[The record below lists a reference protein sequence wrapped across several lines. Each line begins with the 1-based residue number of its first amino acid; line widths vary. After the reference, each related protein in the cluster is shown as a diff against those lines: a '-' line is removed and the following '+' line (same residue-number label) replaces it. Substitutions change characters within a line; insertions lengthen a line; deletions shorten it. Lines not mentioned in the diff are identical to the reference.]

1 MKVIEGV
8 QAALA
13 WCEERRA
20 VGGFDADVD
29 AAAADIIDQVARRG
43 DDALLEL
50 TQRFDGVRLE
60 KVEVAAAELR
70 SRAERVPAPLA
81 AAIDLAIRR
90 VTAFYEAQ
98 REHGFETTA
107 RGVRLG
113 QIVTPLASVGCYAP
127 GGTAPLFSSLI
138 MTAVPAKV
146 AGVERIVAATP
157 PDRTGSVPDEIAY
170 VATALGLES
179 VVLAGGAQAVA
190 ALALGTRS
198 VQRVDKVV
206 GPGNRYVTA
215 AKRRLFGVVGIEA
228 LAGPTETLVLADDSA
243 SVRHVIADLLAQAE
257 HDGAQPVLVT
267 TSRELAG
274 AVLAEI
280 EPAAADLPTAA
291 TALASLA
298 DRGVVVHVADVA
310 EGLAVLNAY
319 APEHACLLVEDA
331 RTVANGVV
339 NAGGIFIGEHSL
351 EALGDYVAGPSHVM
365 PTGGTA
371 RFASFVNLRDF
382 QKVIPFLEVDASFVA
397 EVGPSAALLARAEGL
412 EAHARAI
419 ESRSRQK

>member
-20 VGGFDADVD
+20 VGGFDAEVD
-29 AAAADIIDQVARRG
+29 AAVADIIDQVARRG

-50 TQRFDGVRLE
+50 TQRFDGARLDA
-60 KVEVAAAELR
+60 VEVPAAELLR
-70 SRAERVPAPLA
+70 RAERVPAALA
-81 AAIDLAIRR
+81 AAIDLAISR

-113 QIVTPLASVGCYAP
+113 QIVTPLASVGCYVP
-127 GGTAPLFSSLI
+127 GGTAPLFSSLV

-146 AGVERIVAATP
+146 AGVDRIVAATP
-157 PDRTGSVPDEIAY
+157 PDRTGSVPDEVAY

-179 VVLAGGAQAVA
+179 VVLAGGAQAIA

-280 EPAAADLPTAA
+280 EQAAADLPTAA

-298 DRGVVVHVADVA
+298 DRGVVVHVADVE
-310 EGLAVLNAY
+310 EGLAVLNAF

-331 RTVANGVV
+331 RTVARGIV

-351 EALGDYVAGPSHVM
+351 EALGDYLAGPSHVM

-419 ESRSRQK
+419 ESRLQQE